1 MASEAQRIMTVS
13 LKKIVESRSRRGGV
27 SLHRNLLIAGVLFKA
42 RDVMLAEQ
50 SKPVEAPRPVV
61 VDPQPTENYCQPM
74 DDDDSC
80 VVPDSTAEVPM
91 DCADVELSPSPSP
104 VDSKENIPPPNS
116 SSSVDVAATR
126 GLKRQSVDDQEVSC
140 DSCPPTKSAKLD
152 NADHCVPELP
162 SVTSTTDG
170 DCKSTS
176 KKSKCEVSQSRVS
189 RTVGSSTTSR
199 LQLKRTSSTKPVIY
213 QPVLCLPRLEFKSTS
228 AWNSMERP
236 ILVVQVV

>member
-61 VDPQPTENYCQPM
+61 VDQQPTENCQPM
-74 DDDDSC
+74 DDDSC

-91 DCADVELSPSPSP
+91 DCADVELPASPSPA
-104 VDSKENIPPPNS
+104 DSKENIPPPNS
-116 SSSVDVAATR
+116 SCSVDAAAAR
-126 GLKRQSVDDQEVSC
+126 GLKRQSGDDQEVSC

-152 NADHCVPELP
+152 NSDHCVPELP
-162 SVTSTTDG
+162 SLTSTTDG
-170 DCKSTS
+170 DCKSLS
-176 KKSKCEVSQSRVS
+176 KKSKCEVSRVS

-199 LQLKRTSSTKPVIY
+199 LQLKRTSSTKPAIY